1 MMLDFFLHG
10 KIYIEMTRMMEDKEY
25 NRYNQSRF
33 TAKEIKKKKDQSC
46 NSHHTFPLI

>member
-10 KIYIEMTRMMEDKEY
+10 KIYIEMTQMMEDKVY

-33 TAKEIKKKKDQSC
+33 TAKEIKKKKRS
-46 NSHHTFPLI
+46 IM